1 VALYVSR
8 LTRALQ
14 TNNPIRTM
22 VLDLNLFR
30 KEKGGNPDTIKESQK
45 KRYKDV
51 TIVDKIV
58 EIDNK
63 WREVSYHCDQYNK
76 LKNLTSKSIGKKM
89 KAKEPQGETNEVS
102 EEAKNNILQMTAES
116 MDKFTIK
123 QLKTISSE
131 IDSRKKSDAEQLTK
145 LEEQRLHVLRQV
157 GNLLHPS
164 VVVHDDEANNEIV
177 RTSGDIE
184 IKKKYSH
191 VDLIHMIGGADLERG
206 STVAGSRGYFL
217 TGPGVHLNLA
227 LIHYSTSMLASKDFT
242 LLQTPYFM
250 RKEAM
255 EQVAQLTQFDD
266 ELYKV
271 VGKRSED
278 EKDTETEEK
287 YLIAT
292 SEQPIAAFHM
302 NEWLSEKELPK
313 RYGGVSTCFRQEV
326 GSHGRDTRGI
336 FRVHQFEKI
345 EQFCITSPETSW
357 EMFDQMIGN
366 AEEFCKSLGLA
377 YQVVNIVSGELNLAA
392 SKKLDL
398 EAWFPGGGAFRELVS
413 TSNCTDYQSRRLKVR
428 YGQTKKMGESAQFVH
443 MLNGTMCATTRVIC
457 CLLETHQT
465 EDGVNVPE
473 PLQMYMPPK
482 YKTFIPFVNKAPID
496 EIEAKKPKKK
506 GK

>member
-1 VALYVSR
+1 
-8 LTRALQ
+8 
-14 TNNPIRTM
+14 M
-22 VLDLNLFR
+22 VLDLTLFR
-30 KEKGGNPDTIKESQK
+30 KEKGGNPDEIRESQT
-45 KRYKDV
+45 KRFKDV
-51 TIVDKIV
+51 SLVDKV
-58 EIDNK
+58 IDIDTK
-63 WREVSYHCDQYNK
+63 WREISYHCDQYNK
-76 LKNLTSKSIGKKM
+76 LKNLTSKAIGKKM
-89 KAKEPQGETNEVS
+89 KAKEPLGDSDEVS
-102 EEAKNNILQMTAES
+102 EEAKANLLMMTMES
-116 MDKFTIK
+116 MDKFTVK
-123 QLKTISSE
+123 QLKVLSLE
-131 IDSRKKSDAEQLTK
+131 IDNRKKSDAAELVK
-145 LEEQRLHVLRQV
+145 LEEERLHNLRQI

-164 VVVHDDEANNEIV
+164 VVVSKDEANNEIV
-177 RTSGDIE
+177 RTSGDTE
-184 IKKKYSH
+184 TRKKYSH
-191 VDLIHMIGGADLERG
+191 VDLIHMIGGADLDRG
-206 STVAGSRGYFL
+206 SNVAGSRGYFL
-217 TGPGVHLNLA
+217 TGPGVHLNQA
-227 LIHYSTSMLASKDFT
+227 LVHYATMLLCSRGFSP
-242 LLQTPYFM
+242 LQTPFFM
-250 RKEAM
+250 KKEAM

-292 SEQPIAAFHM
+292 SEQPIAAYHM
-302 NEWLSEKELPK
+302 NEWLNEKELPLK
-313 RYGGVSTCFRQEV
+313 YAGSSTCFRQEV

-345 EQFCITSPETSW
+345 EQFCLTSPETSW
-357 EMFDQMIGN
+357 ETFTEMIGN
-366 AEEFCKSLGLA
+366 AEDFCKSLGLA

-413 TSNCTDYQSRRLKVR
+413 CSNCTDYQSRRLRVR
-428 YGQTKKMGESAQFVH
+428 YGQTKKMGESAQYVH

-482 YKTFIPFVNKAPID
+482 YKTFIPFVKPAPID
-496 EIEAKKPKKK
+496 EMAKNTKKK

>member
-1 VALYVSR
+1 VALHIKR

-14 TNNPIRTM
+14 ANNSVRTM
-22 VLDLNLFR
+22 VLDLTLFR
-30 KEKGGNPDTIKESQK
+30 KEKGGDPDLIKESQK

-51 TIVDKIV
+51 TLVDKVV

-76 LKNLTSKSIGKKM
+76 LKNLASKAIGKKM
-89 KAKEPQGETNEVS
+89 KAKEPQGDTNEIS
-102 EEAKNNILQMTAES
+102 DEAKNNLLQMTAES

-123 QLKTISSE
+123 QLKTISAE

-145 LEEQRLHVLRQV
+145 LEEHRLHYMRQV

-164 VVVHDDEANNEIV
+164 VVVHDNEDNNEIV

-206 STVAGSRGYFL
+206 ATVAGSRGYFL
-217 TGPGVHLNLA
+217 TGPAVHLNLA
-227 LIHYSTSMLASKDFT
+227 LIHYSTSVLAAKDFT
-242 LLQTPYFM
+242 LLQTPFFM
-250 RKEAM
+250 RKDAM
-255 EQVAQLTQFDD
+255 NQVAQLTQFDD

-278 EKDTETEEK
+278 EKDTEIEEK

-302 NEWLSEKELPK
+302 DEWMSEKELPK
-313 RYGGVSTCFRQEV
+313 RYCGFSTCFRQEV

-336 FRVHQFEKI
+336 FRVHQFEKV
-345 EQFCITSPETSW
+345 EQFCITSPESSW
-357 EMFDQMIGN
+357 EMFDEMIGN
-366 AEEFCKSLGLA
+366 AEEFCRSLGLA

-392 SKKLDL
+392 SKKFDV
-398 EAWFPGGGAFRELVS
+398 EAWFPGSGAFRELVS
-413 TSNCTDYQSRRLKVR
+413 TSNCTDYQSRRLKIR
-428 YGQTKKMGESAQFVH
+428 YGKTKKMGESAQFVH

-482 YKTFIPFVNKAPID
+482 YKTFIPFVNAAPID
-496 EIEAKKPKKK
+496 AIQAKKK